1 MKQVFTVLLQ
11 VLIPDFVKLNV
22 QIQAIFQVETP
33 LLIIIDNVSLA
44 YIKITRE
51 YMVIFFI

>member
-1 MKQVFTVLLQ
+1 MKQILTLILQ
-11 VLIPDFVKLNV
+11 VLTPDFVKLNV

-51 YMVIFFI
+51 YMVIFFT